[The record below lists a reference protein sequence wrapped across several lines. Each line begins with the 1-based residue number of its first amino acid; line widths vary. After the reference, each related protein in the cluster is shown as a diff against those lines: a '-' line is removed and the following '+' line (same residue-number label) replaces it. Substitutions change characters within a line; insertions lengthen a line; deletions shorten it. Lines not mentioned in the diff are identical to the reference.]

1 MQQCKTCLWLGP
13 NAGTPG
19 ALLLFAAQALD

>member
-1 MQQCKTCLWLGP
+1 MQDLWLGP
-13 NAGTPG
+13 NAGTPV